1 MGRVLKMKSDF
12 KPTTDNP
19 INTLATIIAMQIKR
33 GVYFKLAT
41 IPYENEPPNKKGG
54 GFVTSKTPTRSK

>member
-1 MGRVLKMKSDF
+1 MKIDLN
-12 KPTTDNP
+12 PTTDSP
-19 INTLATIIAMQIKR
+19 INTLATIITMQIKR

-54 GFVTSKTPTRSK
+54 GFVTSKTSTTSE

>member
-1 MGRVLKMKSDF
+1 MGKIPKMKTDF
-12 KPTTDNP
+12 RPTIDNP
-19 INTLATIIAMQIKR
+19 LNTLATIIAMQIKR

-54 GFVTSKTPTRSK
+54 GFVTSKTST

>member
-1 MGRVLKMKSDF
+1 MKTDF
-12 KPTTDNP
+12 KLTNDNP

-54 GFVTSKTPTRSK
+54 GFVTSKTST

>member
-1 MGRVLKMKSDF
+1 MKSDF

-54 GFVTSKTPTRSK
+54 GFVTSKTPTTSE